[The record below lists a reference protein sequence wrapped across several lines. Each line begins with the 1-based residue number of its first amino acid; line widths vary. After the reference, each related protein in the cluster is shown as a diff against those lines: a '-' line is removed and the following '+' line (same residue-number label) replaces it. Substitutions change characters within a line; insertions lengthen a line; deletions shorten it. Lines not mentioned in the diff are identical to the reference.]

1 VVMAVDARVLAEF
14 SLQALKANKLRSFL
28 TMLGVIIGVSSVI
41 LMMAIGQG
49 AQAMVM
55 SDVNSL
61 GSNLLMVFP
70 GAVGQFGRGAE
81 GVAQT
86 LTADDA
92 AAVARLPLV
101 ANVAPVLRNQ
111 AMVTQGS
118 QNWTTSIN
126 GTTVTIQNI
135 SSLTMSDGRFFTT
148 ADDNSAAPVAVLG
161 DYAYQNLYPA
171 GTDPVGTQIW
181 IKRVPFTVIGLLQ
194 ASGASMG
201 GQNMDDMIY
210 VPLKTAQIRLYGST
224 YVSLIEVQA
233 SQGNQ
238 VNTVLDEVTAL
249 LHQRHGLAPGAP
261 DDFYVRNL
269 SQILGAAQSIS
280 RLLTIFLA
288 GVAAISLLVGGI
300 GIMNIMLVAV
310 TERTREIGIR
320 MSLGATRRD
329 ILRQFLTESLLLA
342 LSGSLVGV
350 LVGSVG
356 AILFARVAKMV
367 APVSLLSI
375 LAAVVFAA
383 FTGIFFGYYPAR
395 RAAALNPAE
404 ALSYE

>member
-1 VVMAVDARVLAEF
+1 MAVDARVLAEF